1 MMDRADLLRVDATG
15 TIHPVGKTA
24 SQELRA
30 RIGEWRLVGGPKDVV
45 LMRRVGSMGAVLKLA
60 GEVRT
65 PGALCDIVA
74 LIAQAAFKGELL
86 ILEEDQKSRSIY
98 FDAGNVIGV
107 ATNVDEERLGEIL
120 YRFGVVTREQL
131 DQTLAACKASGKRFG
146 EAIMELEFVT
156 AEELFPMMA
165 RQVEEVFYTVLQI
178 SSGTFYFFDRFD
190 DKAVLHRHNLH
201 ASALLMEGAR
211 RMDEMRFFREKVPNE
226 DYVAAPSPNAKKP
239 PDDLAEVFAQCDG
252 RRSVAE
258 IGRRIGQLEFEVTR
272 AIFQLMNGGFLTIAS
287 PRPQGAE
294 AITEVF
300 NRALVQI
307 HAKCDSANKGTEL
320 RDGLARF
327 STGAGIYDPLFMA
340 AGPHPDGSLKGERV
354 AKNLAALAGDD
365 PDAWLIQLLHEYVGF
380 AMFQAESLLNRDIER
395 ELVKGV
401 ADTLSPVRPT
411 DGGPTSSH
419 RSEGPA
425 SVRGPRPS
433 PRPPSADSWD
443 LGPFPMAPGA
453 GNKPG
458 GAG

>member
-1 MMDRADLLRVDATG
+1 MDRADLLRVDATG
-15 TIHPVGKTA
+15 TIHPVGKDA
-24 SQELRA
+24 SKELRA
-30 RIGEWRLVGGPKDVV
+30 RIGEWRLIDGPKDIL
-45 LMRRVGSMGAVLKLA
+45 LMRRVGGSGAVLKLA

-74 LIAQAAFKGELL
+74 IIAQAGYRGELL
-86 ILEEDQKSRSIY
+86 ILEDEQKSRSIY
-98 FDAGNVIGV
+98 FDGGHVIGV
-107 ATNVDEERLGEIL
+107 ATNVDDERLGETL

-131 DQTLAACKASGKRFG
+131 DQTLEAAKQSGKRFG

-165 RQVEEVFYTVLQI
+165 RQVEEVFYTILQV

-190 DKAVLHRHNLH
+190 DKVVLHRHNLY

-226 DYVAAPSPNAKKP
+226 DYVPSPTQSGKKP

-272 AIFQLMNGGFLTIAS
+272 GIFQLLSGGFLTIAS

-294 AITEVF
+294 AITDVF

-307 HAKCDSANKGTEL
+307 HSRCDAASKGAEL
-320 RDGLARF
+320 REGLARF
-327 STGAGIYDPLFMA
+327 ATGAGIYDPLFLM
-340 AGPHPDGSLKGERV
+340 AGPQPDGSLKGDRV

-380 AMFQAESLLNRDIER
+380 AMFQAESLLPRDIER

-401 ADTLSPVRPT
+401 AETLKPVRPLEGGPASSHRV
-411 DGGPTSSH
+411 DAGPTS
-419 RSEGPA
+419 
-425 SVRGPRPS
+425 VRNALQSSRP
-433 PRPPSADSWD
+433 
-443 LGPFPMAPGA
+443 L
-453 GNKPG
+453 
-458 GAG
+458 

>member
-24 SQELRA
+24 SRELRD
-30 RIGEWRLVGGPKDVV
+30 RIGEWRLVEGPKDVL
-45 LMRRVGSMGAVLKLA
+45 LMRKVGGSGAVLKLA

-74 LIAQAAFKGELL
+74 IIAQASFRGELL

-107 ATNVDEERLGEIL
+107 ATNVADERLGETL

-131 DQTLAACKASGKRFG
+131 EQTLASAKASGKRFG

-226 DYVAAPSPNAKKP
+226 DYVPTASPNSKKP

-272 AIFQLMNGGFLTIAS
+272 AIFQLMSGGFLTIAS
-287 PRPQGAE
+287 PRPQGPE
-294 AITEVF
+294 AITTVF

-307 HAKCDSANKGTEL
+307 HAKCDAAGKGVEL
-320 RDGLARF
+320 REGLSRF
-327 STGAGIYDPLFMA
+327 ATGAGIYDPLFMA
-340 AGPHPDGSLKGERV
+340 AGPQPDGSLKAERV

-380 AMFQAESLLNRDIER
+380 AMFQAESLLQREVERD
-395 ELVKGV
+395 LVKGV
-401 ADTLSPVRPT
+401 AETLTPVRPLE
-411 DGGPTSSH
+411 GGPSSSH
-419 RSEGPA
+419 RTDSGPA
-425 SVRGPRPS
+425 SVRAPRQS
-433 PRPPSADSWD
+433 SRPA
-443 LGPFPMAPGA
+443 
-453 GNKPG
+453 
-458 GAG
+458 

>member
-1 MMDRADLLRVDATG
+1 MLDRADLLRVDATG

-30 RIGEWRLVGGPKDVV
+30 RMGEWRLIEGPKDVL
-45 LMRRVGSMGAVLKLA
+45 LMRRVGGSGAVLKLM

-74 LIAQAAFKGELL
+74 IIAQASFRGELL
-86 ILEEDQKSRSIY
+86 ILEEDQRSRSIY
-98 FDAGNVIGV
+98 FDGGNVIGV
-107 ATNVDEERLGEIL
+107 ATNVDDERLGETL

-131 DQTLAACKASGKRFG
+131 QQTLEATKASGKRFG

-211 RMDEMRFFREKVPNE
+211 RMDEMRFFREKVPTE
-226 DYVAAPSPNAKKP
+226 DYVPTPTPNAKKP
-239 PDDLAEVFAQCDG
+239 PDDLLEVFTQCDG

-272 AIFQLMNGGFLTIAS
+272 AIFQLLSGGFLTIAS
-287 PRPQGAE
+287 PRPQGPE
-294 AITEVF
+294 AITVVF

-307 HAKCDSANKGTEL
+307 HAKCDASGKGSEL
-320 RDGLARF
+320 REGLSRF
-327 STGAGIYDPLFMA
+327 ATGAGIYDPLFMS
-340 AGPHPDGSLKGERV
+340 AGPLPDGSLKGDRV

-380 AMFQAESLLNRDIER
+380 AMFQAESLLQREVERD
-395 ELVKGV
+395 LVKGV
-401 ADTLSPVRPT
+401 ADTLIPVRPLE
-411 DGGPTSSH
+411 GGPASSH
-419 RSEGPA
+419 RVDGPA
-425 SVRGPRPS
+425 SVRAPRQS
-433 PRPPSADSWD
+433 SRPA
-443 LGPFPMAPGA
+443 
-453 GNKPG
+453 
-458 GAG
+458 